1 VELHAASPEAASTVL
16 HGDGHGEG
24 HGGEHG
30 GFLRRFLRLAGPF
43 FVSDERW
50 MARGLAIGVIGL
62 SLLQIAVQIRINLW
76 NKSFFDALEAKDWP
90 AFIATMWLFALLASA
105 SMGIAVYQVY
115 LKQLLQLRWRRWLT
129 ARLVDGWLANGH
141 HYQVNFIGTGVENP
155 DQRIAE
161 NAHFATDMAVE
172 FTLGILN
179 AVLTLVSFLG
189 ILWTLSGVLHFAI
202 GGAMVEVPGFMVG
215 AALLYASIG
224 TGVTYLVGRPMI
236 MANILQNKAEA
247 DYRFALMRLRENSE
261 GVALIRGE
269 ADERKGLAGF
279 FGQVYAATKH
289 LMQTQ
294 RRLMWLTSAYGMV
307 GMVYPTLVASPLYFA
322 GTMTLGGLMQTG
334 AAFGQVQ
341 SGLNWFV
348 DNFPRLAEW
357 RSHITRVLEFEQAL
371 HTTGE
376 ASLESGEAAN
386 ITVIEAAPGSDDAEF
401 LSFDDVQI
409 AHADGSVVIGETTT
423 LIRKGEKVL
432 ITGQS
437 GSGKSTLFRAIAGLW
452 PWGTGTIQVPPR
464 SDIMFM
470 PQRPYLPLGTLRAG
484 LAYPA
489 AAEHFAKKDLKI
501 ALKRCGLEHL
511 VERLDEAE
519 RWDRVLSGGELQRV
533 AFARVLLHRPGWV
546 FMDEAT
552 AALDDES
559 QHSMMSMFGNELAGS
574 TLISIAH
581 RAGLDAFHDRTLDL
595 IRSTSGARFVAKSK
609 RPHRP
614 KQPGLHKRLLRRLV
628 PKPS

>member
-1 VELHAASPEAASTVL
+1 VSEIAAPAVAPADP
-16 HGDGHGEG
+16 HGIDRR
-24 HGGEHG
+24 
-30 GFLRRFLRLAGPF
+30 GFLRRFIHLAGPF
-43 FVSDERW
+43 FVSDEKW
-50 MARGLAIGVIGL
+50 MARGLVVGVIGL

-76 NKSFFDALEAKDWP
+76 NKDFFNALEARDWN
-90 AFIATMWLFALLASA
+90 AFIGTMWMFAALASA

-129 ARLVDGWLANGH
+129 ARLVEGWLANGH
-141 HYQVNFIGTGVENP
+141 HYQVNFIGAGVENP

-161 NAHFATDMAVE
+161 NAHFATDMAVD

-189 ILWTLSGVLHFAI
+189 ILWTLSGVIHFAVGTTTLEI
-202 GGAMVEVPGFMVG
+202 PGFMVG
-215 AALLYASIG
+215 AALLYATIG
-224 TGVTYLVGRPMI
+224 TSITYFVGRPMI
-236 MANILQNKAEA
+236 AANIRQNKAEA

-269 ADERKGLAGF
+269 EDERRGLTGF
-279 FGQVYAATKH
+279 FGQVYAATKY

-341 SGLNWFV
+341 TGLNWFV

-371 HTTGE
+371 HTKGEAMLETGE
-376 ASLESGEAAN
+376 AAK
-386 ITVIEAAPGSDDAEF
+386 ITVIESPAGSEDEEF
-401 LSFDDVQI
+401 LTIDELQI

-423 LIRKGEKVL
+423 IVRKGEKIL
-432 ITGQS
+432 IVGES

-464 SDIMFM
+464 SRIMFM
-470 PQRPYLPLGTLRAG
+470 PQRPYLPLGTLRAA

-489 AAEHFAKKDLKI
+489 EAQHFPKKELKI

-511 VERLDEAE
+511 VERLDEVE

-533 AFARVLLHRPGWV
+533 AFARLLLHKPGWV

-552 AALDDES
+552 AALDDEA
-559 QHSMMSMFGNELAGS
+559 QTSMMSLFDKELAGS

-581 RAGLDAFHDRTLDL
+581 RAGLDVFHDRTLNL
-595 IRSTSGARFVAKSK
+595 VKSAGGARLVAKLR
-609 RPHRP
+609 RPHRKKKP
-614 KQPGLHKRLLRRLV
+614 SLHKRLLGKLIAQ
-628 PKPS
+628 PD

>member
-1 VELHAASPEAASTVL
+1 VQPSAAVPEAAPAL
-16 HGDGHGEG
+16 ADDGER
-24 HGGEHG
+24 G
-30 GFLRRFLRLAGPF
+30 GFLRRFIRLAGPF
-43 FVSDERW
+43 FVSDEKW
-50 MARGLAIGVIGL
+50 MARGLALGVIGL
-62 SLLQIAVQIRINLW
+62 SLLQIAVQIEINLW
-76 NKSFFDALEAKDWP
+76 NKRFFDALEAKDWS
-90 AFIATMWLFALLASA
+90 AFIATMWLFAALASA

-129 ARLVDGWLANGH
+129 QRLVDGWLADGR
-141 HYQVNFIGTGVENP
+141 HYQLSFIGAGVENP

-161 NAHFATDMAVE
+161 NAHFATDMAIE

-189 ILWTLSGVLHFAI
+189 ILWTLSGIIHLSL
-202 GGAMVEVPGFMVG
+202 GATTLEIPGFMVG

-224 TGVTYLVGRPMI
+224 TTITYYVGRPMI

-247 DYRFALMRLRENSE
+247 DYRFGLMRLRENSE
-261 GVALIRGE
+261 GIALIRGE
-269 ADERKGLAGF
+269 ADESAGLTGF
-279 FGQVYAATKH
+279 FAQVYGATKH
-289 LMQTQ
+289 LMRTQ

-322 GTMTLGGLMQTG
+322 GTMSLGGLMQTG

-357 RSHITRVLEFEQAL
+357 RSHIQRVLEFEQAL
-371 HTTGE
+371 ETTGE
-376 ASLESGEAAN
+376 ASLESGETAT
-386 ITVIEAAPGSDDAEF
+386 ITVTEAVPGSEDAEF
-401 LSFDDVQI
+401 LSFDDLQI

-432 ITGQS
+432 ITGES

-452 PWGTGTIQVPPR
+452 PWGTGSIQVPPR

-489 AAEHFAKKDLKI
+489 EAQHFPKKELKI

-511 VERLDEAE
+511 VERLDEEE

-533 AFARVLLHRPGWV
+533 AFVRLLLHKPGWV

-552 AALDDES
+552 AALDDAS
-559 QHSMMSMFGNELAGS
+559 QISMMSLFSKELAGS

-581 RAGLDAFHDRTLDL
+581 RAGLDAFHDRMLEL
-595 IRSTSGARFVAKSK
+595 IKSSTGARFVARRQTS
-609 RPHRP
+609 RP
-614 KQPGLHKRLLRRLV
+614 KQPALHKRLLRKLV
-628 PKPS
+628 PKPQ

>member
-1 VELHAASPEAASTVL
+1 MSGGPQTAPAQPNG
-16 HGDGHGEG
+16 GD
-24 HGGEHG
+24 HG
-30 GFLRRFLRLAGPF
+30 GFLRRFIRLAGPF
-43 FVSDERW
+43 FVSDEKW
-50 MARGLAIGVIGL
+50 MARGLAIGVVGL
-62 SLLQIAVQIRINLW
+62 SLLQIAVQISLNLW
-76 NKSFFDALEAKDWP
+76 NKSFFDALEAKDWS

-129 ARLVDGWLANGH
+129 SRLVEGWLENGH
-141 HYQVNFIGTGVENP
+141 HYQVNFIGAGVENP

-202 GGAMVEVPGFMVG
+202 GSTTLEIPGFMVG

-224 TGVTYLVGRPMI
+224 TSITYYVGRPMI
-236 MANILQNKAEA
+236 TANVLQNKAEA

-269 ADERKGLAGF
+269 EDERKGLAGF
-279 FGQVYAATKH
+279 FAAVYGATKY
-289 LMQTQ
+289 LMRTQ

-322 GTMTLGGLMQTG
+322 GTMSLGGLMQTG

-357 RSHITRVLEFEQAL
+357 RSHLARVLEFEAAL
-371 HTTGE
+371 HTKGE
-376 ASLESGEAAN
+376 AALESGEAAA
-386 ITVIEAAPGSDDAEF
+386 ITVIEAPAGSEAEEF
-401 LSFDDVQI
+401 LAFDDLQI
-409 AHADGSVVIGETTT
+409 AHADGSIVIGETNTT
-423 LIRKGEKVL
+423 IRKGEKIL
-432 ITGQS
+432 IVGQS

-452 PWGTGTIQVPPR
+452 PWGSGTIQVPPR
-464 SDIMFM
+464 SNMMFM
-470 PQRPYLPLGTLRAG
+470 PQRPYLPLGTLRAA

-489 AAEHFAKKDLKI
+489 AERHFAKPALKKV
-501 ALKRCGLEHL
+501 LKRCNLEYL
-511 VERLDEAE
+511 VERLDEQH

-533 AFARVLLHRPGWV
+533 AFARLLLHKPGWV

-552 AALDDES
+552 AALDDHS
-559 QHSMMSMFGNELAGS
+559 QTSMMNLFNNELAGS
-574 TLISIAH
+574 TLVSIAH
-581 RAGLDAFHDRTLDL
+581 RAGLDAFHDRTLGL
-595 IRSTSGARFVAKSK
+595 VKSTSGARLVAK
-609 RPHRP
+609 RHRAARRKNP
-614 KQPGLHKRLLRRLV
+614 TLHKRLLRKLV
-628 PKPS
+628 PKPG

>member
-1 VELHAASPEAASTVL
+1 VEHHAASPDAASAAL
-16 HGDGHGEG
+16 

-30 GFLRRFLRLAGPF
+30 GFLRRFIRLAGPF
-43 FVSDERW
+43 FNSDERW

-62 SLLQIAVQIRINLW
+62 SLLQIAVQIRLNLW

-129 ARLVDGWLANGH
+129 SRLVDGWLANGH

-161 NAHFATDMAVE
+161 NTHFATDMAVE

-179 AVLTLVSFLG
+179 ALLTLVSFLG

-202 GGAMVEVPGFMVG
+202 GGTTIEVPGFMVG
-215 AALLYASIG
+215 AALLYAAIG

-269 ADERKGLAGF
+269 EDERKGLAGF

-401 LSFDDVQI
+401 LSFDDLQI
-409 AHADGSVVIGETTT
+409 AHADGSIVIGETTT

-519 RWDRVLSGGELQRV
+519 RWDRVLSGGELQRA

-595 IRSTSGARFVAKSK
+595 IKSTSGARFVAKSK

-614 KQPGLHKRLLRRLV
+614 KKPGLHKRLLRRLV
-628 PKPS
+628 PKPG

>member
-1 VELHAASPEAASTVL
+1 VQPSAALPEAAPAL
-16 HGDGHGEG
+16 ANDGDQ
-24 HGGEHG
+24 G
-30 GFLRRFLRLAGPF
+30 GFLRRFIRLAGPF
-43 FVSDERW
+43 FVSDEKW
-50 MARGLAIGVIGL
+50 MARGLAFGVIGL
-62 SLLQIAVQIRINLW
+62 SLLQIVVQIRINLW
-76 NKSFFDALEAKDWP
+76 NKSFFDALEAKDWT

-129 ARLVDGWLANGH
+129 QRLVDGWLADGR
-141 HYQVNFIGTGVENP
+141 HYQLNFIGAGVENP

-161 NAHFATDMAVE
+161 NAHFATDMAIE
-172 FTLGILN
+172 FTLGVLN

-189 ILWTLSGVLHFAI
+189 ILWTLSGIIHLSL
-202 GGAMVEVPGFMVG
+202 GATTLEIPGFMVG

-224 TGVTYLVGRPMI
+224 TTITYYVGRPMI

-247 DYRFALMRLRENSE
+247 DYRFGLMRLRENSE
-261 GVALIRGE
+261 GIALIRGE
-269 ADERKGLAGF
+269 ADESAGLTGF
-279 FGQVYAATKH
+279 FAQVYKATKH

-322 GTMTLGGLMQTG
+322 GTMSLGGLMQTG

-341 SGLNWFV
+341 TGLNWFV

-357 RSHITRVLEFEQAL
+357 RSHIQRVLEFEQAL
-371 HTTGE
+371 ETTGE
-376 ASLESGEAAN
+376 ASLESGETAT
-386 ITVIEAAPGSDDAEF
+386 ITVTEALPGTEDADF

-409 AHADGSVVIGETTT
+409 AHADGGIVIGETTT

-432 ITGQS
+432 ITGES

-464 SDIMFM
+464 GDIMFM

-484 LAYPA
+484 LAYPSA
-489 AAEHFAKKDLKI
+489 ADHFPKKELKI
-501 ALKRCGLEHL
+501 ALKRCNLEHL
-511 VERLDEAE
+511 VERLDEEE

-533 AFARVLLHRPGWV
+533 AFARLLLHKPGWV

-552 AALDDES
+552 AALDDAS
-559 QHSMMSMFGNELAGS
+559 QTSMMSLFGKELAGS

-581 RAGLDAFHDRTLDL
+581 RAGLDVFHDRTLDL
-595 IRSTSGARFVAKSK
+595 IKSTTGARFVAKRQAS
-609 RPHRP
+609 HRAR
-614 KQPGLHKRLLRRLV
+614 QPALHKRLLRKLV
-628 PKPS
+628 PKPQ

>member
-1 VELHAASPEAASTVL
+1 LSVQQSAAAPEAVPIL
-16 HGDGHGEG
+16 PDI
-24 HGGEHG
+24 GEHG
-30 GFLRRFLRLAGPF
+30 GFLRHFMRLAGPF
-43 FVSDERW
+43 FSSDEKW
-50 MARGLAIGVIGL
+50 MARGLAVGVIGL
-62 SLLQIAVQIRINLW
+62 SLLQIAVQIRLNLW
-76 NKSFFDALEAKDWP
+76 NKSFFDALEQKDWP
-90 AFIATMWLFALLASA
+90 AFIATMWLFAALAGA

-129 ARLVDGWLANGH
+129 SRLVDGWLANGH
-141 HYQVNFIGTGVENP
+141 HYQVNFIGAGVENP

-189 ILWTLSGVLHFAI
+189 ILWTLSGIIHVSL
-202 GGAMVEVPGFMVG
+202 GGAMLEVPGFMVG

-224 TGVTYLVGRPMI
+224 TTITYYVGRPMI

-261 GVALIRGE
+261 GIALIRGE
-269 ADERKGLAGF
+269 ADERKGLTGF

-341 SGLNWFV
+341 TGLNWFV

-376 ASLESGEAAN
+376 AALESGETAN
-386 ITVIEAAPGSDDAEF
+386 ITVTEAQPGSEDAEF
-401 LSFDDVQI
+401 LTFDDLQI
-409 AHADGSVVIGETTT
+409 AHADGSIVIGETTT
-423 LIRKGEKVL
+423 LIRKGDKVL
-432 ITGQS
+432 ITGES

-452 PWGTGTIQVPPR
+452 PWGTGTVQVPPR
-464 SDIMFM
+464 SDMMFM

-489 AAEHFAKKDLKI
+489 AARHFPKKDLKI
-501 ALKRCGLEHL
+501 VLKRCGLEHL

-533 AFARVLLHRPGWV
+533 AFARLLLHKPGWV

-552 AALDDES
+552 AALDDAS
-559 QHSMMSMFGNELAGS
+559 QTSMMNLFGNELAGS

-581 RAGLDAFHDRTLDL
+581 RAGLDVFHDRTLDL
-595 IRSTSGARFVAKSK
+595 VKSTTGARLVAKRQ

-614 KQPGLHKRLLRRLV
+614 RKPALHKRLLRTLV
-628 PKPS
+628 PKPV

>member
-1 VELHAASPEAASTVL
+1 LSVQQSAAAPEAVPIL
-16 HGDGHGEG
+16 PDI
-24 HGGEHG
+24 GEHG
-30 GFLRRFLRLAGPF
+30 GFLRRFMRLAGPF
-43 FVSDERW
+43 FSSDEKW
-50 MARGLAIGVIGL
+50 MARGLAVGVIGL
-62 SLLQIAVQIRINLW
+62 SLLQIAVQIRLNLW
-76 NKSFFDALEAKDWP
+76 NKSFFDALEQKDWP
-90 AFIATMWLFALLASA
+90 AFIATMWLFAALAGA

-129 ARLVDGWLANGH
+129 SRLVDGWLANGH
-141 HYQVNFIGTGVENP
+141 HYQVNFIGAGVENP

-189 ILWTLSGVLHFAI
+189 ILWTLSGIIHVSL
-202 GGAMVEVPGFMVG
+202 GGAMLEVPGFMVG

-224 TGVTYLVGRPMI
+224 TTITYYVGRPMI

-261 GVALIRGE
+261 GIALIRGE
-269 ADERKGLAGF
+269 ADERKGLTGF

-341 SGLNWFV
+341 TGLNWFV

-376 ASLESGEAAN
+376 AALESGETAN
-386 ITVIEAAPGSDDAEF
+386 ITVTEAQPGSEDAEF
-401 LSFDDVQI
+401 LTFDDLQI
-409 AHADGSVVIGETTT
+409 AHADGSIVIGETTT
-423 LIRKGEKVL
+423 LIRKGDKVL
-432 ITGQS
+432 ITGES

-452 PWGTGTIQVPPR
+452 PWGTGTVQVPPR
-464 SDIMFM
+464 SDMMFM

-489 AAEHFAKKDLKI
+489 AARHFPKKDLKI
-501 ALKRCGLEHL
+501 VLKRCGLEHL

-533 AFARVLLHRPGWV
+533 AFARLLLHKPGWV

-552 AALDDES
+552 AALDDAS
-559 QHSMMSMFGNELAGS
+559 QTSMMNLFGNELAGS

-581 RAGLDAFHDRTLDL
+581 RAGLDVFHDRTLDL
-595 IRSTSGARFVAKSK
+595 VKSTTGARLVAKRQ

-614 KQPGLHKRLLRRLV
+614 RKPALHKRLLRTLV
-628 PKPS
+628 PKPV